1 MAKTYANGVRD
12 ATLNDISD
20 DVKTLT
26 GKFDA
31 FVEKIETR
39 CRGEARRT
47 SYVKALLIAG
57 YSLIVPAIGFLYVA
71 LIRGWF

>member
-1 MAKTYANGVRD
+1 MAKTYENGFRD
-12 ATLNDISD
+12 ATLNDISG
-20 DVKTLT
+20 DVKALT
-26 GKFDA
+26 GKFDT
-31 FVEKIETR
+31 FVTTIESR

-47 SYVKALLIAG
+47 SFVKALLIAG